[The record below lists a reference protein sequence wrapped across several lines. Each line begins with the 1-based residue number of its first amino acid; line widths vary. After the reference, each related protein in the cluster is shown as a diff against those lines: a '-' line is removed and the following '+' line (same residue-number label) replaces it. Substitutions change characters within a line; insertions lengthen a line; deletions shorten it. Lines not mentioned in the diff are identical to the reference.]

1 MITVKSME
9 TKPELNTK
17 KLKNEQDDDSGIAD
31 LLSRCSEGDPIA
43 LKEFFSRYSTDMYNF
58 PLKVFHLDEDAASD
72 FFLYAY
78 ERLSNGKRFKSFQGR
93 SAFRTW
99 FYTVLRNLL
108 IDWLRTVREIKTV
121 NITKIDENGNEYKM
135 IENTPDPRSILNNDD
150 GEEFKTFLNKL
161 NQLNMELRVIFKL
174 SFIYYLDLT
183 QEEIVYLAE
192 KSKRPHTE
200 IIVFLSHLKN
210 KLSENEMKN
219 IDYEDKITSLFLSIM
234 ELKSKKNKLLDDQK
248 KSSENAILMSGNIFE
263 IEKLEKSIE
272 KKYQQREKL
281 LEKMNKGH
289 FISRTPYKYVAE
301 ILNIP
306 EGSVSV
312 HMMRVQEKLLKN

>member
-1 MITVKSME
+1 ME
-9 TKPELNTK
+9 LKTELETEKNTS
-17 KLKNEQDDDSGIAD
+17 EQEDDSKIIH
-31 LLSRCSEGDPIA
+31 LVNRCSEGDSEA
-43 LKEFFSRYSTDMYNF
+43 LKEFFSIYSTDMYNF
-58 PLKVFHLDEDAASD
+58 PIKVFHLDEDAASD

-121 NITKIDENGNEYKM
+121 NVTKIDDNGNEYKL
-135 IENTPDPRSILNNDD
+135 IENTPDPRSILSGDD
-150 GEEFKTFLNKL
+150 KQEFKQFISRL
-161 NQLNMELRVIFKL
+161 NQLSMEMRVIFKL
-174 SFIYYLDLT
+174 SFIYYLDLS

-192 KSKRPHTE
+192 KSMRPHTE
-200 IIVFLSHLKN
+200 VISFLTHLKN
-210 KLSENEMKN
+210 KLSEKEMKN

-234 ELKSKKNKLLDDQK
+234 ELKSKKTKLLDGKK
-248 KSSENAILMSGNIFE
+248 KSTENVLLVSADDIE
-263 IEKLEKSIE
+263 IEKLDRAIE

-281 LEKMNKGH
+281 LEKMKKGH

-306 EGSVSV
+306 EGSISV
-312 HMMRVQEKLLKN
+312 HMMRVTEKLLKS